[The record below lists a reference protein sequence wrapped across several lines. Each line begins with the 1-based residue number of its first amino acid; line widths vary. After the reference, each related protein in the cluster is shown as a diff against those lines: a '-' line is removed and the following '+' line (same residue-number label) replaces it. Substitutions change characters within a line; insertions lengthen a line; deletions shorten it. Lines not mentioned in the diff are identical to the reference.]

1 MSSVHVK
8 FKEIHERGLW
18 NQQRLF
24 EDQYSLP
31 GHRKED
37 FRNSVAVYLG
47 PDKSGN
53 SSPHAAH
60 KVFHLHCAWQG
71 DTFNLSSQ

>member
-8 FKEIHERGLW
+8 LKEIHERGLQ
-18 NQQRLF
+18 NQPQLF
-24 EDQYSLP
+24 GDQCSLP
-31 GHRKED
+31 GHRIED

-47 PDKSGN
+47 PDKSRN

-60 KVFHLHCAWQG
+60 KVFHLHFAWQG